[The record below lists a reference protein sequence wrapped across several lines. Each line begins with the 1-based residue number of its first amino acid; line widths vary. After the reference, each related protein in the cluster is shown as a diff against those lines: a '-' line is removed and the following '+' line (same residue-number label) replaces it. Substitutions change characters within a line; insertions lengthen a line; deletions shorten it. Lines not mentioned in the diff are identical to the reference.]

1 MIADV
6 EAGEAGITKKVLVA
20 APIHEKALELLRK
33 NDFDV
38 IYEEYP
44 DEEKLPRL
52 VGDVDAIIVR
62 SKPKVSRKVI
72 EAAPKLKVIARA
84 GVGLDNVDLKAAEER
99 GIKVVNSPAASSRSV
114 AELVIGMIFNVARK
128 IAFADRKM
136 REGVWAKKQCMG
148 IELEGK
154 TLGIIGFGRIG
165 YQIGKIVKALNMNV
179 VLYDPY
185 PNEERAR
192 EIGARFIDLDEL
204 LRKSD
209 VVTLH
214 VPLLDSTYHLIN
226 EEKLKLMKRSAILIN
241 ASRGPVVD
249 TEALIKALR
258 EGWIAGAGLDV
269 YEEEPLPKGH
279 PLTRLD
285 NVVLTP
291 HIGASTVEA
300 QMRAGIQVAEKIVEL
315 LR

>member
-1 MIADV
+1 M
-6 EAGEAGITKKVLVA
+6 AGDKPKHVKVLVA
-20 APIHEKALELLRK
+20 APIHEKAVKLLEE
-33 NDFDV
+33 NGFEIV
-38 IYEEYP
+38 YEEYP
-44 DEEKLPRL
+44 SEDRL
-52 VGDVDAIIVR
+52 LELVKDVDAIIVR
-62 SKPKVSRKVI
+62 SKPKVTRKII
-72 EAAPKLKVIARA
+72 EVAPKLKVIARA

-114 AELVIGMIFNVARK
+114 AELVIGLIFNVARK

-136 REGVWAKKQCMG
+136 REGVWAKKQCLG

-165 YQIGKIVKALNMNV
+165 YQIGKIAKALGMKIL
-179 VLYDPY
+179 LYDPY
-185 PNEERAR
+185 PNEERAK
-192 EIGARFIDLDEL
+192 EIGGQFTDLEDL
-204 LRKSD
+204 LRRSD

-226 EEKLKLMKRSAILIN
+226 EERLKLMKKSAILIN

-249 TEALIKALR
+249 TKALVKALE

-269 YEEEPLPKGH
+269 YEEEPLPKDH
-279 PLTRLD
+279 PLTKLD

-300 QMRAGIQVAEKIVEL
+300 QMRAGIQVAEKIVEI